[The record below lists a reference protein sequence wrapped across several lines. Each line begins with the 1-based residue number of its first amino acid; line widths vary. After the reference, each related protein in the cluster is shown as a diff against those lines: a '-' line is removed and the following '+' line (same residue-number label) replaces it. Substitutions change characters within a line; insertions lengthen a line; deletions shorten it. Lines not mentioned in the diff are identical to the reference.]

1 MEHQKT
7 GSDGAFWDEPI
18 SVSRRPMRMAT
29 PTPRYRQNYPIQDEH
44 DHHPQS
50 TNNQHAPVMA
60 SQHLDSYA
68 QVQSVYAQPGTTGQI
83 GQFPRRKLTLGE
95 NSHPDAQVI
104 VRGVH
109 GDIIAVLHGSQMPH
123 QVKTVPIKTRQ
134 DIQSIEVFVEG
145 KSGTCDVLQS
155 AGWLDTTNHL
165 QVDVAVKNGQVLC
178 GLSNRAS
185 ANQFPDREAT
195 TPGTVCRYIMG
206 ENNKEGSVQ
215 CRADF
220 GSNAE
225 LVGRRS

>member
-1 MEHQKT
+1 M
-7 GSDGAFWDEPI
+7 AF
-18 SVSRRPMRMAT
+18 
-29 PTPRYRQNYPIQDEH
+29 Q
-44 DHHPQS
+44 HPQHHHNQQHANNQHAPVMAS
-50 TNNQHAPVMA
+50 QHPQHHHNQHAPVMA